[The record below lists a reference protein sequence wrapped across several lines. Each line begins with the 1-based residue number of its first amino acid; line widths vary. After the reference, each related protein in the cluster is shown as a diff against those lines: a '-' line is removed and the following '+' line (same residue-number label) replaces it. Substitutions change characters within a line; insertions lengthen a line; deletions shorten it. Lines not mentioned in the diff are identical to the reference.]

1 MIPRREPENVGCA
14 SFWADKP
21 SGVQE
26 NTAAKVAEAEAA
38 AKAGELQAAPCET
51 GEVCAEDAQA
61 DLNAIA
67 RMASEGGPSC

>member
-1 MIPRREPENVGCA
+1 MIPRRGPESVGCA
-14 SFWADKP
+14 FLWADKSP
-21 SGVQE
+21 GVQE

-38 AKAGELQAAPCET
+38 AKAGEVQTAPSET

-61 DLNAIA
+61 DLDAIA